1 MPKKMAVKAIMMSQ
15 PGPFSSEDASGPPLV
30 PREHTKRP
38 KTAKMP
44 CEKKYEKN
52 INGQIVLCFK
62 VKATL
67 KALTQ
72 CLKIT
77 KIV

>member
-44 CEKKYEKN
+44 CEQKMKR
-52 INGQIVLCFK
+52 
-62 VKATL
+62 TL
-67 KALTQ
+67 EEAQWSNSTLFQ
-72 CLKIT
+72 SYP
-77 KIV
+77 